1 MKKLF
6 FFLIATGLF
15 STFSFANTSDIEA
28 INFVENQETS
38 LTKSKESIEDDIWFC
53 YEIARTV
60 DDNFMTGEVTVTI
73 TYKCTWYSL

>member
-6 FFLIATGLF
+6 FSLIATVLF
-15 STFSFANTSDIEA
+15 STFSFANTSDIET
-28 INFVENQETS
+28 INFVENQENA
-38 LTKSKESIEDDIWFC
+38 LTIARESIDDDIWFC

-60 DDNFMTGEVTVTI
+60 DDNFMTGEVTVTV